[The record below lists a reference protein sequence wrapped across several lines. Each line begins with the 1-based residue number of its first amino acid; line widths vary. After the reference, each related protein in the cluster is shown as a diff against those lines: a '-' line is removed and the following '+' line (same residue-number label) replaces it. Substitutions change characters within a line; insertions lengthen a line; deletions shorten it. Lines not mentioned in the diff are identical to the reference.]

1 MFDIVVAVSMNKG
14 IGFKGTIPWRNKEDM
29 LFFKDLTT
37 KTQDVNKKNAIIM
50 GRVTFESI
58 GKKPLPNR
66 DNFVI
71 TKNKYDNVISYFN
84 LDECLNDLIQ
94 SKKYESIYVIGGE
107 KLYNEALNHHLCK
120 KIYMNVIKTMKL
132 CDTYFIYD
140 EDKFKITSMQKIS
153 DKVTSFI
160 LEKQINN

>member
-1 MFDIVVAVSMNKG
+1 MFDIVVAVSNNKG

-29 LFFKDLTT
+29 LFFKNLTT

-71 TKNKYDNVISYFN
+71 TKNKYDNVESYSN

-94 SKKYESIYVIGGE
+94 SKKYESIFVIGGE
-107 KLYNEALNHHLCK
+107 TLYKEAVKHYLCN
-120 KIYMNVIKTMKL
+120 KIYMNVINVNTI
-132 CDTYFIYD
+132 CDTFFIYD
-140 EDKFKITSMQKIS
+140 EDIFKINSMEKIS

-160 LEKQINN
+160 LVK

>member
-1 MFDIVVAVSMNKG
+1 MFDIVVAVSNNKG

-29 LFFKDLTT
+29 LFFKNLTT

-71 TKNKYDNVISYFN
+71 TKNKYDNVESYFN

-94 SKKYESIYVIGGE
+94 SKKYESIFVIGGE
-107 KLYNEALNHHLCK
+107 TLYKEAVKHYLCN
-120 KIYMNVIKTMKL
+120 KIYMNVINVNTI
-132 CDTYFIYD
+132 CDTFFIYD
-140 EDKFKITSMQKIS
+140 EDIFKINSMEKIS

-160 LEKQINN
+160 LVK

>member
-1 MFDIVVAVSMNKG
+1 MLDIVVAVSNNKG

-29 LFFKDLTT
+29 LFFKNLTT

-71 TKNKYDNVISYFN
+71 TKNKYDNVESYSN

-94 SKKYESIYVIGGE
+94 SKKYESIFVIGGE
-107 KLYNEALNHHLCK
+107 TLYKEALKHHLCN
-120 KIYMNVIKTMKL
+120 KIYMNVINLNTI
-132 CDTYFIYD
+132 CDTFFIYD
-140 EDKFKITSMQKIS
+140 EDIFNINSIEKIS

-160 LEKQINN
+160 LVK

>member
-1 MFDIVVAVSMNKG
+1 MFDIVVAVSNNKG

-29 LFFKDLTT
+29 LFFKNLTT

-71 TKNKYDNVISYFN
+71 TKNKYDNVESYSN

-94 SKKYESIYVIGGE
+94 SKKYESIFVIGGE
-107 KLYNEALNHHLCK
+107 TLYKEALKHHLCN
-120 KIYMNVIKTMKL
+120 KIYMNVINLNTI
-132 CDTYFIYD
+132 CDTFFIYD
-140 EDKFKITSMQKIS
+140 EDIFNINSIEKIS

-160 LEKQINN
+160 LVK

>member
-14 IGFKGTIPWRNKEDM
+14 IGFKGNIPWRNKEDM

-37 KTQDVNKKNAIIM
+37 KTKDVNKKNAIIM

-58 GKKPLPNR
+58 GKKPLINR

-71 TKNKYDNVISYFN
+71 TKSKYDNVESYSN

-94 SKKYESIYVIGGE
+94 SKKYESIFVIGGA
-107 KLYNEALNHHLCK
+107 KLYNEALKHHLCK
-120 KIYMNVIKTMKL
+120 NIYMNVIKTTTL

-140 EDKFKITSMQKIS
+140 EDKFRITSMQKIS
-153 DKVTSFI
+153 DKVDSYI
-160 LEKQINN
+160 LGKIN

>member
-1 MFDIVVAVSMNKG
+1 MFDIVVAVSNNKG

-29 LFFKDLTT
+29 LFFKNLTT

-71 TKNKYDNVISYFN
+71 TKNKYHNVESYSN

-94 SKKYESIYVIGGE
+94 SKKYESIFVIGGE
-107 KLYNEALNHHLCK
+107 TLYKEAVKHYLCN
-120 KIYMNVIKTMKL
+120 KIYMNVINVNTI
-132 CDTYFIYD
+132 CDTFFIYD
-140 EDKFKITSMQKIS
+140 EDIFKINSMEKIS

-160 LEKQINN
+160 LIK